1 MEIILLLLIMLGI
14 MNSRELWGIMN
25 NLVPLVMLEINNS
38 VTLMMLL
45 LLGSIAEIDHV
56 GTDAYW
62 IQCV

>member
-1 MEIILLLLIMLGI
+1 MEIIILLLIMLGI
-14 MNSRELWGIMN
+14 MNSWELWGIMN

-45 LLGSIAEIDHV
+45 LLGSIVEIDPV

-62 IQCV
+62 NQCV

>member
-1 MEIILLLLIMLGI
+1 MEIIILLLIMLGI
-14 MNSRELWGIMN
+14 MNSWELWGIMN

-45 LLGSIAEIDHV
+45 LLGSIAEIDPV

-62 IQCV
+62 NQCV